1 MAMTFK
7 QLEAFHAVMAAGS
20 VTRAAEMLRV
30 SQPAISRMIADLE
43 AGAGFPLFV
52 RSARHLAPTD
62 RARQL
67 HAEVERSLIGLS
79 QIEAF
84 AQGLRERGEGQL
96 RLAVIPSLLAHVCEA
111 MLAPFAKAHP
121 QIAVCVETAANL
133 DAMDWHMARQ
143 ADLGVTFDPMSQ
155 SGVQLDVLGETE
167 AVCVVPRLHPLALRG
182 EPVGPADLLEWPFIS
197 YRLDAAFRARIDRL
211 FDGLAPR
218 DLRFE
223 ARTTAAV
230 CEMVAA
236 LGGVAIVPC
245 HSPAL
250 AADGRLAL
258 LPFRPLL
265 SSPVL
270 LVRPPG
276 LASPPAQA
284 FLDFIGPRNFDFIGK
299 PPSAR
304 PGPQENAP

>member
-20 VTRAAEMLRV
+20 ATRAAEMLGV

-43 AGAGFPLFV
+43 ASAGFPLFV
-52 RSARHLAPTD
+52 RSARHLAPTE

-67 HAEVERSLIGLS
+67 HVEVERSLIGLS
-79 QIEAF
+79 QIAAF

-96 RLAVIPSLLAHVCEA
+96 RLAVIPSLLAYVCEG
-111 MLAPFAKAHP
+111 MLAPFAEAHP
-121 QIAVCVETAANL
+121 QISVHVEASASL
-133 DAMDWHMARQ
+133 DAMDWHKARQ

-155 SGVQLDVLGETE
+155 SGVELDPLGETE
-167 AVCVVPRLHPLALRG
+167 AVCVVPSLHPLALRG
-182 EPVGPADLLEWPFIS
+182 LPVAPADLLDGPFIS

-211 FDGLAPR
+211 FEGLPPR
-218 DLRFE
+218 DLRFQ

-230 CEMVAA
+230 CELVAA
-236 LGGVAIVPC
+236 LGGAAIVPC
-245 HSPAL
+245 PSPAV

-276 LASPPAQA
+276 LPSPPAQA
-284 FLDFIGPRNFDFIGK
+284 FLDFIRSRHFEFIGK
-299 PPSAR
+299 LPSAC
-304 PGPQENAP
+304 PDPLGNVP